1 MKRSLLLVLSLV
13 SFFVLVSFV
22 LAVKKVER
30 RGNRKPSAISDD
42 IYDALLLLVKG
53 DSLPPV
59 KERNTAQKSAA
70 IRLWRS
76 RGQLSIREENSKE
89 VLFYKNLRVLRSS
102 EVNRVV
108 ADEFHRTKGSGARK
122 IVCSLKENF
131 VGLSKNRVQD
141 ILNKD
146 KLHYRRNA
154 RFLNKAILKP
164 IRARDVQVRHQVD
177 LMDLGKRGSVEF
189 KGIVYR
195 YVLSVMD
202 VFSRYIWLRPLARK
216 TSKAVAAELKAIYM
230 ENGLPIVLQSDQGSE
245 FKGAVKGLCRKL
257 KVKMVHSRPYH
268 PQSQGKIE
276 RSHRA
281 LRSKIEYDFLKMGK
295 KGLNWAKAL
304 PEYQKILN
312 EEPKEVLKYK
322 SPFEVYFA
330 RKPSSHTNRAME
342 CEDLVSEDRRVGNK
356 CWQMQSNLQG

>member
-1 MKRSLLLVLSLV
+1 M
-13 SFFVLVSFV
+13 
-22 LAVKKVER
+22 
-30 RGNRKPSAISDD
+30 
-42 IYDALLLLVKG
+42 
-53 DSLPPV
+53 
-59 KERNTAQKSAA
+59 
-70 IRLWRS
+70 
-76 RGQLSIREENSKE
+76 
-89 VLFYKNLRVLRSS
+89 
-102 EVNRVV
+102 
-108 ADEFHRTKGSGARK
+108 
-122 IVCSLKENF
+122 
-131 VGLSKNRVQD
+131 
-141 ILNKD
+141 D

-202 VFSRYIWLRPLARK
+202 VFSRFIWLRPLASK
-216 TSKAVAAELKAIYM
+216 TSKAAAAELKAIYM
-230 ENGLPIVLQSDQGSE
+230 ENGPPIVLQSDQGSE
-245 FKGAVKGLCRKL
+245 FKVAVKGLCRKL

-304 PEYQKILN
+304 PE
-312 EEPKEVLKYK
+312 
-322 SPFEVYFA
+322 
-330 RKPSSHTNRAME
+330 
-342 CEDLVSEDRRVGNK
+342 
-356 CWQMQSNLQG
+356 